1 MHFAEEK
8 GRVTWYSFMQR
19 NGSGCNFRLEV
30 GFRVG
35 EFETA
40 TAAPSPLP
48 PDKILGSGHS
58 KLDVGSGV
66 ERRPAVQR
74 KLTATNGRYP
84 AVQRVAGQQAFM
96 NFAFAA
102 GSGPKDLLL
111 A

>member
-1 MHFAEEK
+1 VHFAEEK

-74 KLTATNGRYP
+74 NRSATSGWFRVRQINDFHNGFVALTAP
-84 AVQRVAGQQAFM
+84 
-96 NFAFAA
+96 
-102 GSGPKDLLL
+102 S
-111 A
+111 